1 MENMSGKKLKTLNQ
15 RGENVRKRNGSP
27 ILRDIQDHLKVLREI
42 KRDLK
47 KDPIGTPLRKKD
59 RISVDSKRVKTRQK
73 K

>member
-1 MENMSGKKLKTLNQ
+1 MENMSGKKLKIYQ
-15 RGENVRKRNGSP
+15 RRRENVRKRNGSP

-47 KDPIGTPLRKKD
+47 KNPTGTPLRKKD
-59 RISVDSKRVKTRQK
+59 RISVGSKRVNPRQK

>member
-1 MENMSGKKLKTLNQ
+1 
-15 RGENVRKRNGSP
+15 VRKKNGSP

-47 KDPIGTPLRKKD
+47 KNPTGTPLRKKD
-59 RISVDSKRVKTRQK
+59 RISVGSKRVNPRQK

>member
-1 MENMSGKKLKTLNQ
+1 MRKK
-15 RGENVRKRNGSP
+15 NGSP

-47 KDPIGTPLRKKD
+47 KNPIGTPLRKKD

>member
-1 MENMSGKKLKTLNQ
+1 
-15 RGENVRKRNGSP
+15 VRKRNGSP

-47 KDPIGTPLRKKD
+47 KNPIGTPLRKRD
-59 RISVDSKRVKTRQK
+59 RINVNSERVKPRQK